1 MTSRKFPFPS
11 FEIGNTSASRKSLT
25 NLGKLWT
32 ERGMAREIGCWSY
45 FRREMNLVELRNH
58 RIMTHGRYL
67 LPSRSTA
74 RSVLPF
80 QSSLDQWTFLNPKHP
95 VKLIEIQYPPWNYQ
109 RVYPWI
115 GRPSQKERIIS
126 QPSFFSG
133 ELLTL
138 GSVHSADSYIL
149 GMISDSL
156 SPTPGCFTSWG
167 VTKLWKSQLSPP
179 QFKRSESRFFSV
191 FKVYLRA
198 HGFPFT
204 KKTKSLFLKDSWGS
218 GTPTWGSYWTWGCHV
233 ARFVCQRRLA
243 LKGALGRHDPEKI
256 KKHLSTWCINPSIV
270 PIFKHLNRADL
281 GVAGR
286 DSHSAIQMGLGT
298 EPCQFF
304 VLRSMGVYVVF

>member
-1 MTSRKFPFPS
+1 
-11 FEIGNTSASRKSLT
+11 
-25 NLGKLWT
+25 
-32 ERGMAREIGCWSY
+32 
-45 FRREMNLVELRNH
+45 
-58 RIMTHGRYL
+58 MTHGRYL

-80 QSSLDQWTFLNPKHP
+80 QSSLDQWIFLNPKHP

-126 QPSFFSG
+126 QPSFFRG

-149 GMISDSL
+149 EMISDSL

-167 VTKLWKSQLSPP
+167 VTKVVEISAKSQVPLSSKDP
-179 QFKRSESRFFSV
+179 RVDFSV
-191 FKVYLRA
+191 FSRSIFAHMVSPSQNHKIALPERLLRFWYTNM
-198 HGFPFT
+198 GILLNMRMSCCQVRLPE
-204 KKTKSLFLKDSWGS
+204 KTC
-218 GTPTWGSYWTWGCHV
+218 TE
-233 ARFVCQRRLA
+233 
-243 LKGALGRHDPEKI
+243 GALGRHDPEKI

-286 DSHSAIQMGLGT
+286 DSHSAIQM
-298 EPCQFF
+298 
-304 VLRSMGVYVVF
+304 V

>member
-1 MTSRKFPFPS
+1 
-11 FEIGNTSASRKSLT
+11 
-25 NLGKLWT
+25 
-32 ERGMAREIGCWSY
+32 
-45 FRREMNLVELRNH
+45 
-58 RIMTHGRYL
+58 MTHGRYL

-95 VKLIEIQYPPWNYQ
+95 VKLIGIQYPPWNYQ

-126 QPSFFSG
+126 QPSFFRG

-156 SPTPGCFTSWG
+156 SNSWM
-167 VTKLWKSQLSPP
+167 LYQLRSDKVVEISAKP
-179 QFKRSESRFFSV
+179 QVPLSSKDPRVDFSV
-191 FKVYLRA
+191 FSRSIFAHMVSPSQNHKIARPERLLRLWYTNMGILLNMRMSCCQVRLPENEALHWKVHLDDMIQ
-198 HGFPFT
+198 
-204 KKTKSLFLKDSWGS
+204 KKSRSICL
-218 GTPTWGSYWTWGCHV
+218 
-233 ARFVCQRRLA
+233 
-243 LKGALGRHDPEKI
+243 I
-256 KKHLSTWCINPSIV
+256 TWCINPSIV

-286 DSHSAIQMGLGT
+286 DSHSAIQM
-298 EPCQFF
+298 
-304 VLRSMGVYVVF
+304 V

>member
-1 MTSRKFPFPS
+1 MADFFQSQFLSWNFGFVAAWGSWPVYNNAPETIYITHRKTPGSDRINDSKKIGGTKSTTSRFLSLISRIFPIPIVSKSETQMASHPS
-11 FEIGNTSASRKSLT
+11 FTSGETLNSSEAWAKWRIWKTTMVSMEIFHLDVSKNRGKPQNGWFIMANPINMDDLGVTLFLETSICHWSFFL
-25 NLGKLWT
+25 L
-32 ERGMAREIGCWSY
+32 EREIGCWSY

-58 RIMTHGRYL
+58 GIMTHGRYL

-115 GRPSQKERIIS
+115 GWPSQKERMIS

-138 GSVHSADSYIL
+138 GSVHFADSYIL

-167 VTKLWKSQLSPP
+167 VTKVVEISAESP
-179 QFKRSESRFFSV
+179 SV
-191 FKVYLRA
+191 
-198 HGFPFT
+198 
-204 KKTKSLFLKDSWGS
+204 
-218 GTPTWGSYWTWGCHV
+218 
-233 ARFVCQRRLA
+233 Q
-243 LKGALGRHDPEKI
+243 KI
-256 KKHLSTWCINPSIV
+256 W
-270 PIFKHLNRADL
+270 
-281 GVAGR
+281 
-286 DSHSAIQMGLGT
+286 
-298 EPCQFF
+298 E
-304 VLRSMGVYVVF
+304 